1 MEQKESKVA
10 LETDGNQRKK
20 RRIVKITHEFRG
32 PLRLQDVIGKIVMNH
47 VMEKR
52 EDS

>member
-10 LETDGNQRKK
+10 LETNKDQRKK
-20 RRIVKITHEFRG
+20 SRIVKITHEFRG
-32 PLRLQDVIGKIVMNH
+32 PLRLQDVISKMVTNH

-52 EDS
+52 QDS